1 MTKNEIT
8 EYWIESSDNDFRA
21 MMHLYQKK
29 DYTWSLFLGH
39 LKNKKLLKAFYVK
52 NVDNNPIFT
61 HDLLRITTKCDIEL
75 DEEQKDFL
83 DTLSTFNIRTRYD
96 DYKFE
101 FYKRCTQKY
110 TNEWIDKI
118 KDFRKWIKTKL

>member
-1 MTKNEIT
+1 MTKDEIIQ
-8 EYWIESSDNDFRA
+8 YWIKSSDNDFRA
-21 MMHLYQKK
+21 MKHLYQKK

-39 LKNKKLLKAFYVK
+39 LVIEKLLKAYYVK

-75 DEEQKDFL
+75 NEEQKDFL
-83 DTLSTFNIRTRYD
+83 DTLSTFNIRSRYD

-101 FYKRCTQKY
+101 FYKKCTQDY
-110 TNEWIDKI
+110 THEWIEKI

>member
-1 MTKNEIT
+1 MTKDGIVK
-8 EYWIESSDNDFRA
+8 YWVDSSDNDCRA

-29 DYTWSLFLGH
+29 DYSWSLFIGH
-39 LKNKKLLKAFYVK
+39 LVIEKLLKAFYVK
-52 NVDNNPIFT
+52 NIDNNPIFT
-61 HDLLRITTKCDIEL
+61 HDLLRIAKKGEIEL
-75 DEEQKDFL
+75 DENQKDFL

-101 FYKRCTQKY
+101 FYKKCTPEY
-110 TNEWIDKI
+110 THLWIDKI